1 MTSRRFCF
9 TWNNPPYMLHESD
22 MAEYDMTFLHY
33 QEEIGGEGGTHHFQ
47 GYIEISKSRR
57 KTHFLPLMHGAHI
70 EPARGTAEQNIAY
83 TSKDRTFVAGPYV
96 YGVPSK
102 QGERVDLIKL
112 RNAIRNGI
120 SYRELYD
127 DDQLVGAAVRYVRG
141 VERMVE
147 VYSEAIGR
155 DNVYVTLHYGPP
167 GTGKTHCAN
176 ELSPEAYWFDGN
188 NGFWNGYENEKAVI
202 LDEFGGHAL
211 TPLAFQ
217 RLCDK
222 YPFRAN
228 VKGGWK
234 KMQASTIHI
243 CSNYLPDQWWKE
255 GTRYNAEAVSRR
267 ISEVHY
273 HHTRG
278 ENIIFVSDAESDAL
292 RKLKAHL
299 LHNGDVNRY
308 Q

>member
-1 MTSRRFCF
+1 MTSRRFSF

-22 MAEYDMTFLHY
+22 MAEYNMTFLHY
-33 QEEIGGEGGTHHFQ
+33 QEEIGGENGTHHFQ
-47 GYIEISKSRR
+47 GYIEVSKSVR

-70 EPARGTAEQNIAY
+70 EPCRGTAEDNITY
-83 TSKDRTFVAGPYV
+83 TSKDRTKVAGPYV
-96 YGVPSK
+96 WGTPSK
-102 QGERVDLIKL
+102 QGGRVDLILL

-127 DDQLVGAAVRYVRG
+127 DDQLVGSAIRYVRG

-147 VYSEAIGR
+147 TYSPAGPRGDVNTI
-155 DNVYVTLHYGPP
+155 LHYGPP

-176 ELSPEAYWFDGN
+176 ELSPEAYWYDGN
-188 NGFWNGYENEKAVI
+188 NGFWNGYEKEKSII
-202 LDEFGGHAL
+202 LDEFGGHVL
-211 TPLAFQ
+211 TPLGFQ

-222 YPFRAN
+222 YPLKAN

-234 KMQASTIHI
+234 AMQATTIHV

-255 GTRYNAEAVSRR
+255 GTRYNSVAISRR
-267 ISEVHY
+267 IQTVHY
-273 HHTRG
+273 HHTFG
-278 ENIIFVSDAESDAL
+278 QNIVFVNDDESDAL
-292 RKLKAHL
+292 TKLKAYL
-299 LHNGDVNRY
+299 LHHGDVNRY